1 MASSFFVC
9 QCWSLSSG
17 SNLPGRWVTNC
28 RNNGTSLE
36 SLDMAAPQL
45 WKPSFRV
52 GSNFC
57 FQCWMLLCFRVE
69 FGMQIHHVLQSIVKS
84 SVCDMEWEKKHL
96 QPNGTV
102 TSCKRCDN
110 GNGYYHWTQECW
122 THNTILGRI
131 QYLFFIAVQFICVCF
146 PSRLRETHRQQ

>member
-1 MASSFFVC
+1 MNITSIPMASSFFVC

-57 FQCWMLLCFRVE
+57 FQCWMLLCFPVE
-69 FGMQIHHVLQSIVKS
+69 FGMQIHHILQSIVKS
-84 SVCDMEWEKKHL
+84 SVCGVGKKNICSLTAQWHLANAATMEMDIIIGLKNAAHTIRFLGEFGTCFSL
-96 QPNGTV
+96 QC
-102 TSCKRCDN
+102 S
-110 GNGYYHWTQECW
+110 
-122 THNTILGRI
+122 
-131 QYLFFIAVQFICVCF
+131 LFVCVSP
-146 PSRLRETHRQQ
+146 PS